1 MGLENLTSYWVYLLE
16 NVVFTTLAVPAFAN
30 ARLINDQVE
39 FVRISSLFLS
49 RPLTDQLLPAN
60 MFIPNKVLRP
70 ILSELIDR
78 D

>member
-30 ARLINDQVE
+30 ARLINDQSE
-39 FVRISSLFLS
+39 FVRISSLFIS

-60 MFIPNKVLRP
+60 MFIPNEALQP

-78 D
+78 G

>member
-1 MGLENLTSYWVYLLE
+1 MGREYFASYWGYLLE

-30 ARLINDQVE
+30 ARLINDQGE
-39 FVRISSLFLS
+39 FVGISSLILR

-60 MFIPNKVLRP
+60 VFIPNEAPQP

-78 D
+78 G

>member
-30 ARLINDQVE
+30 ARLINDQGE

-60 MFIPNKVLRP
+60 MFIPNKVLQP

-78 D
+78 G